1 MYKLNVE
8 NPSIEPL
15 ASGHII
21 EQIEMIKKIIE
32 NGYGYE
38 VNGSVYFDVVKYN
51 ETNEYGFLSG
61 RKIEDMLANTRDLE
75 GQFDKKNKA
84 DFALWKKA
92 SSSHIMRWPSPW
104 GDGFPGWHLECSA
117 MSCKY
122 LGEEF
127 DIHGGGM
134 DLVFPHHEAEIA
146 QCCAAN
152 NNKGA
157 KYWMHNNMITIEG
170 QKMGK
175 SLGNFITL
183 NEFFNG
189 THNKLNQA
197 YHPMVIRFF
206 ILQAHYRSTIDF
218 SNEALIAAEKGLLRL
233 FNAVKTLNEIIPKE
247 NSTIDVSLFSMKCD
261 KAMNDDLNTPVVLS
275 HLFDAVK
282 VINSSY
288 EGKHNLSA
296 ADLCLLKD
304 LFNKYVVEIFG
315 LQSFLNTNNSSDVN
329 ALMSLILNVR
339 NQLKENKDWTT
350 ADKIRDGLN
359 NVNIEIKDNKDG
371 STWNY
376 KK

>member
-1 MYKLNVE
+1 
-8 NPSIEPL
+8 
-15 ASGHII
+15 
-21 EQIEMIKKIIE
+21 
-32 NGYGYE
+32 
-38 VNGSVYFDVVKYN
+38 
-51 ETNEYGFLSG
+51 
-61 RKIEDMLANTRDLE
+61 
-75 GQFDKKNKA
+75 
-84 DFALWKKA
+84 
-92 SSSHIMRWPSPW
+92 
-104 GDGFPGWHLECSA
+104 
-117 MSCKY
+117 
-122 LGEEF
+122 
-127 DIHGGGM
+127 M

-189 THNKLNQA
+189 SHNKLNQA

-218 SNEALIAAEKGLLRL
+218 SNEALKAAEKGLLRL
-233 FNAVKTLNEIIPKE
+233 LNAVKTLNEIIPKE
-247 NSTIDVSLFSMKCD
+247 NSTIDVSLFSIKCD
-261 KAMNDDLNTPVVLS
+261 NAMNDDLNTPVVLS

-282 VINSSY
+282 VINSCN

-296 ADLCLLKD
+296 VDLGLLKD
-304 LFNKYVVEIFG
+304 LFDKYVIEIFG
-315 LQSFLNTNNSSDVN
+315 LQSFLNSNNSSDIN
-329 ALMSLILNVR
+329 ALMSLILDVR

-350 ADKIRDGLN
+350 ADKIRHGLN
-359 NVNIEIKDNKDG
+359 NINIEIKDNKDG
-371 STWNY
+371 SSWDY

>member
-1 MYKLNVE
+1 
-8 NPSIEPL
+8 
-15 ASGHII
+15 
-21 EQIEMIKKIIE
+21 MIKKIIE

-51 ETNEYGFLSG
+51 ETNEYGSLSG

-75 GQFDKKNKA
+75 GQSDKKNQV

-92 SSSHIMRWPSPW
+92 SPSHIMRWPSPW

-157 KYWMHNNMITIEG
+157 RYWMHNNMITIEG

-189 THNKLNQA
+189 SHNKLNQA

-218 SNEALIAAEKGLLRL
+218 SNEALKAAEKGLLRL
-233 FNAVKTLNEIIPKE
+233 LNAVKTLNKIIPKE
-247 NSTIDVSLFSMKCD
+247 NSTIDVSLFSMNCD
-261 KAMNDDLNTPVVLS
+261 EAMNDDLNTPVVLS

-282 VINSSY
+282 VINSCN
-288 EGKHNLSA
+288 EGKHNLSV
-296 ADLCLLKD
+296 ADVGLLKD
-304 LFNKYVVEIFG
+304 LFNKYVIEIFG
-315 LQSFLNTNNSSDVN
+315 LQSFLNTNNSSDVS
-329 ALMSLILNVR
+329 ALMSLILDVR

-359 NVNIEIKDNKDG
+359 NINIEIKDNKDG
-371 STWNY
+371 SSWDY